1 MTDPRFRSP
10 ELALTEQPAA
20 RAPAASAAARAFNLQ
35 LTRIQKL
42 KSQLGALDTLAQ
54 QHREAVIREVKPLQ
68 SAHRAAMRDMVRQID
83 SQLAGKNL
91 SAPLRAAATELLC
104 SMAQTLAREGDA
116 EMAALHD
123 RHASVDLSAI
133 AAQRAQL
140 LRAEIEAALG
150 EAMDDLP
157 PDASEQVVLAAGR
170 ARLRQ
175 QEEDAAAHRAEASAR
190 KKERAGKKKPA
201 SAARQQAEAQQVQA
215 SDLLRSLFRRLASAL
230 HPDREHD
237 AVARDRK
244 TRLMSEA
251 NAAYARK
258 DLVALMELQQAASL
272 IDPDARADWA
282 DDKLVA
288 MTVLLKGQV
297 ADLERERAGRQD
309 ALCHEFQLPYGA
321 GVTPGTLQRVLL
333 EQIEELEMALQMMA
347 HDLRLAQTDT
357 GFKRWLKQQQAVARR
372 FAR

>member
-10 ELALTEQPAA
+10 ELALTEQTAA

-116 EMAALHD
+116 EMVALHD

-157 PDASEQVVLAAGR
+157 PDASEQAVLAAGR

-272 IDPDARADWA
+272 IDPGARADWA

-297 ADLERERAGRQD
+297 ADLERERAARQD
-309 ALCHEFQLPYGA
+309 TLCHEFQVPYGA

-347 HDLRLAQTDT
+347 HDLRLAQTDA

>member
-20 RAPAASAAARAFNLQ
+20 RAPVPSAAARAFNLQ

-54 QHREAVIREVKPLQ
+54 QHREAVNRQIKPLQ

-83 SQLAGKNL
+83 TQLAGKNL

-104 SMAQTLAREGDA
+104 SMAQTLAHEGDA

-123 RHASVDLSAI
+123 RHASVDLSALD
-133 AAQRAQL
+133 AQRAQL

-157 PDASEQVVLAAGR
+157 PDASEQAVLAAGR

-201 SAARQQAEAQQVQA
+201 SAARQQVEAQQVQA

-288 MTVLLKGQV
+288 MTLLLKAQV
-297 ADLERERAGRQD
+297 ADLERERAARQD
-309 ALCHEFQLPYGA
+309 ALCHEFQVPYSA

-333 EQIEELEMALQMMA
+333 EQIEALEMALQMMA